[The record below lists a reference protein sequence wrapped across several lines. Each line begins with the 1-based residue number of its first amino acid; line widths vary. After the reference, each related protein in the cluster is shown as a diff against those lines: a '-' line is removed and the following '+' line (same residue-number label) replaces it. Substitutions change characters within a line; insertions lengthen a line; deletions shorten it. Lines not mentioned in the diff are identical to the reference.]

1 MSATD
6 ANTKEQLV
14 KNVKAWIQMDNEI
27 KEFQKEIKVRFNWCQ
42 KFCLFYVFV
51 SVTYSNYIFYNEFY
65 LFFFFS
71 TAGCCTS
78 GCTGCTIG
86 CSQGFRLSGCTIGCS
101 QGFQI
106 IYCII

>member
-65 LFFFFS
+65 LFFFFFPPPD
-71 TAGCCTS
+71 TAPVDAPDAPS
-78 GCTGCTIG
+78 DAVKV
-86 CSQGFRLSGCTIGCS
+86 LD
-101 QGFQI
+101 
-106 IYCII
+106 